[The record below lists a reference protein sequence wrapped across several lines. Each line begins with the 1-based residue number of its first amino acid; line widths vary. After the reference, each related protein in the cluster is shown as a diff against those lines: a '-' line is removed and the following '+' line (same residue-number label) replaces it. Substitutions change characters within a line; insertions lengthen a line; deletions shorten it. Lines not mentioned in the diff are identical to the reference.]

1 MVINVSTNIHEL
13 KENLISVIK
22 NKKIKRKRKTIQSIK
37 TGLQKY
43 DLLNIQETINNPDV
57 EIPNMKEVELLLLAE
72 QLFIETSEENI
83 KPSKYF
89 SEYEMKR
96 ARQYR
101 GTSEL
106 DEEIEFPYTFKNVNM
121 IDHDTFNFELSSRE
135 IARLSNSRK
144 LHYNFNIQRES
155 QKKNI
160 NGRIVEEIT
169 VIPESVLQIK
179 NNIIK
184 GKQYPSQ
191 LIINA
196 AVFSADDGMNE
207 LKYDPAERTLTVM
220 PGTILDIA
228 DGYHRTKGSEMAY
241 SEDKNAEVIFTILL
255 TNYPDDKAKEM
266 VGQHSL
272 ATPISDERRL
282 EMMNSGLGDEVLN
295 KFLKESLLDEK
306 VGRGKE
312 LNKNLNEVVKYSTLR
327 NTIQNFFNLERTGD
341 RYRVADYL
349 KEFFNILIEETDSK
363 NKENSMLNEEI
374 MYVGFIILASRMMNK
389 QMKAYEVLDIL
400 EVVDFRKDDDI
411 WKEFE
416 IVDSKLNVKNSI
428 ENMEKLID
436 NLI

>member
-1 MVINVSTNIHEL
+1 
-13 KENLISVIK
+13 
-22 NKKIKRKRKTIQSIK
+22 
-37 TGLQKY
+37 
-43 DLLNIQETINNPDV
+43 
-57 EIPNMKEVELLLLAE
+57 
-72 QLFIETSEENI
+72 
-83 KPSKYF
+83 
-89 SEYEMKR
+89 
-96 ARQYR
+96 
-101 GTSEL
+101 
-106 DEEIEFPYTFKNVNM
+106 M

-312 LNKNLNEVVKYSTLR
+312 LNK
-327 NTIQNFFNLERTGD
+327 I
-341 RYRVADYL
+341 
-349 KEFFNILIEETDSK
+349 
-363 NKENSMLNEEI
+363 
-374 MYVGFIILASRMMNK
+374 
-389 QMKAYEVLDIL
+389 
-400 EVVDFRKDDDI
+400 
-411 WKEFE
+411 
-416 IVDSKLNVKNSI
+416 
-428 ENMEKLID
+428 
-436 NLI
+436 